1 MDIFLSIL
9 SPQTLAKMMATTWGA
24 DDLQVIQRVP
34 GTEIFPQALGPW
46 LCPLTFMS
54 TEHFYVHREGR
65 GGSADCLVLGLRR
78 VPGSGQPEGGG

>member
-1 MDIFLSIL
+1 
-9 SPQTLAKMMATTWGA
+9 MMATTWGA

-54 TEHFYVHREGR
+54 TERAGEALQIVWF
-65 GGSADCLVLGLRR
+65 LVCEEFRA
-78 VPGSGQPEGGG
+78 PGSRKVVGSQLDM